1 MILPTKGMIF
11 RKKYGGD
18 KESSNSRT
26 YKSFFSKKVSKS
38 HFSVQNKVYIFNIQN
53 FTTNET
59 SLKTKG
65 EVSSKYHKLGRSI
78 MISCLVS
85 KKMLYEVIIIAF
97 LRQ

>member
-1 MILPTKGMIF
+1 MVTTLSGENCKTKKI
-11 RKKYGGD
+11 D
-18 KESSNSRT
+18 THT
-26 YKSFFSKKVSKS
+26 YKSFSSKKVSKS
-38 HFSVQNKVYIFNIQN
+38 HFLAENNVYIFNIQN

-85 KKMLYEVIIIAF
+85 KKKCFIN
-97 LRQ
+97 

>member
-1 MILPTKGMIF
+1 MIF

-18 KESSNSRT
+18 KEPIDTRT

-38 HFSVQNKVYIFNIQN
+38 HFLVKNKAYIFNSQSFN
-53 FTTNET
+53 MNET
-59 SLKTKG
+59 SLKMKG

-78 MISCLVS
+78 MISCLHR

-97 LRQ
+97 IRQ

>member
-1 MILPTKGMIF
+1 MVTTLSGENCKTKKI
-11 RKKYGGD
+11 D
-18 KESSNSRT
+18 THT
-26 YKSFFSKKVSKS
+26 YKSFSSKKVSKS
-38 HFSVQNKVYIFNIQN
+38 HFLAENNVYIFNIQN

-85 KKMLYEVIIIAF
+85 VSGSAF
-97 LRQ
+97 IPL

>member
-1 MILPTKGMIF
+1 MIF

-18 KESSNSRT
+18 KEPIDTRT

-38 HFSVQNKVYIFNIQN
+38 HFLAENEAYIFNIQN
-53 FTTNET
+53 FTMNET

-78 MISCLVS
+78 MILLLSIE
-85 KKMLYEVIIIAF
+85 KKLYEVIIIAF
-97 LRQ
+97 IRQ